1 MAGRLT
7 RLYAVKEALLKE
19 LGNPTRL
26 HFINTRL
33 ILTIDVNLNA
43 TDATDRDPAK
53 VELAVG
59 ALKKMGFLK
68 DVEGGHGT

>member
-1 MAGRLT
+1 M
-7 RLYAVKEALLKE
+7 KEALLKE

-43 TDATDRDPAK
+43 TDATDTDPAK
-53 VELAVG
+53 IDQAVS
-59 ALKKMGFLK
+59 ALQKMGFLK
-68 DVEGGHGT
+68 NVEGARGT